1 MFIKS
6 VQFGRMFVAA
16 AIIAGAV
23 APPAF
28 AQGATGQGATTP
40 AQAAGASG
48 PSLPLTMD
56 QAIAMAL
63 EFNLGLKSERL
74 NLDQADNTVALA
86 RSTFLP
92 FASATVNSQNAK
104 FLPSDF
110 TQGATDLS
118 SEGLNVSGSI
128 SQNLRWFGSRYQV
141 QLAGNRN
148 EQIGGLSSFN
158 PRLGSSLR
166 VDFAQPLVRGF
177 RTDPARTSLETSQRR
192 RAITDVQLEQRIVST
207 EASVRLAYLTLV
219 GAIEGLKV
227 AEQNMDIVQQALA
240 QSRARV
246 AVGQSPQIEI
256 IQAEAQVASN
266 REQVIVAAAQI
277 STAED
282 NLRSLILDPARPDYW
297 AVKIVPTDQIR
308 LVQREFDAQ
317 EVIKTALANRLDLSV
332 VKRELEILDVN
343 LKLTKDNLLPSVDF
357 NLTYAAS
364 GTAGTQFTFG
374 SGFPPPIVDTT
385 TRGFGSSLSDT
396 FGGAYPSWSVGV
408 SVGYPIGRSGEKV
421 AHAQTLVAKRQQ
433 ELGLQ
438 ELELEIV
445 RQVRDAIRQVE
456 NSWQRVQ
463 AAQAFRQAAEQQL
476 AAEDRRFEVGIS
488 TNLERQVRQRELAQA
503 RVQELNA
510 IISYARALII
520 LDRVQRTQ

>member
-1 MFIKS
+1 MFMKS
-6 VQFGRMFVAA
+6 ARLGRALAA
-16 AIIAGAV
+16 VIIISGAF

-28 AQGATGQGATTP
+28 AQGATASSPPGQA
-40 AQAAGASG
+40 G
-48 PSLPLTMD
+48 PSLALTMD
-56 QAIAMAL
+56 EAIKMAL
-63 EFNLGLKSERL
+63 EFNLGLEAERL
-74 NLDQADNTVALA
+74 NLDQASHQVALA
-86 RSTFLP
+86 RATFLP
-92 FASATVNSQNAK
+92 FVSATVNRQNAK
-104 FLPSDF
+104 FLPTDF
-110 TQGATDLS
+110 TQGASDLS
-118 SEGLNVSGSI
+118 SEGLNLSGSI

-166 VDFAQPLVRGF
+166 VDYAQPLLRGF
-177 RTDPARTSLETSQRR
+177 KTDSARTSLETTARR
-192 RAITDVQLEQRIVST
+192 RAITDVQLEQRIVSM

-227 AEQNMDIVQQALA
+227 AEQNMDIVQQSLV

-256 IQAEAQVASN
+256 IQAEAQVAAN
-266 REQVIVAAAQI
+266 REQLILAAASI

-282 NLRSLILDPARPDYW
+282 SLRSLIMDPQRPDYW
-297 AVKIVPTDQIR
+297 SVKIVPTDQIT
-308 LVQREFDAQ
+308 LVPREINVDQ
-317 EVIKTALANRLDLSV
+317 VMRNALANRLDLSV

-343 LKLTKDNLLPSVDF
+343 LRLTKENLLPSVDF

-374 SGFPPPIVDTT
+374 SGFPPPVIDQT
-385 TRGFGSSLSDT
+385 TRGLGSALSDT

-408 SVGYPIGRSGEKV
+408 TVGYPLGRNGDKI
-421 AHAQTLVAKRQQ
+421 AHAQTQVTKRQQ
-433 ELGLQ
+433 ELGLR

-456 NSWQRVQ
+456 NSWERVQ
-463 AAQAFRQAAEQQL
+463 AAQAFRQAAQQQL
-476 AAEDRRFEVGIS
+476 DAEDRRFEVGIS

-503 RVQELNA
+503 RTQELSA

>member
-6 VQFGRMFVAA
+6 VSIGRMLATVAV
-16 AIIAGAV
+16 IAGAA

-28 AQGATGQGATTP
+28 AQGATPGQA
-40 AQAAGASG
+40 AQAGQTG

-56 QAIAMAL
+56 EAIAMAL
-63 EFNLGLKSERL
+63 EFNLGLKAERL
-74 NLDQADNTVALA
+74 NLDQASYSVAMA

-92 FASATVNSQNAK
+92 FAQATVNRQNAK
-104 FLPSDF
+104 FLPTDF
-110 TQGATDLS
+110 TQGSTDLS
-118 SEGLNVSGSI
+118 SEGLNVSGSL
-128 SQNLRWFGSRYQV
+128 SQTLRWYGARYQV
-141 QLAGNRN
+141 QIAGNRN

-166 VDFAQPLVRGF
+166 VDYAQPLLRGF
-177 RTDPARTSLETSQRR
+177 KTDSARTNLETTQRR
-192 RAITDVQLEQRIVST
+192 RAITDVQLEQRIVTT

-227 AEQNMDIVQQALA
+227 AEQNMDIVQQSLA

-256 IQAEAQVASN
+256 IQAEAQVAAN
-266 REQVIVAAAQI
+266 REQLIVAAAQI

-282 NLRSLILDPARPDYW
+282 SLRALILDPARPDYW
-297 AVKIVPTDQIR
+297 ALKIVPSDQIK
-308 LVQREFDAQ
+308 LVPREVNMDQ
-317 EVIKTALANRLDLSV
+317 VIATALTNRLDLSV

-343 LKLTKDNLLPSVDF
+343 LKLTKQNLLPSVDF

-374 SGFPPPIVDTT
+374 SGFPPPIVNQA
-385 TRGFGSSLSDT
+385 TRGLGSALSDT
-396 FGGAYPSWSVGV
+396 FGGAYPSWSLGFT
-408 SVGYPIGRSGEKV
+408 VGYPLGRSAQEV
-421 AHAQTLVAKRQQ
+421 AHAQTQVAKRQQ
-433 ELGLQ
+433 ELGLD
-438 ELELEIV
+438 ELKLEIV
-445 RQVRDAIRQVE
+445 RQVRDAVRGVE
-456 NSWQRVQ
+456 TSWERVQ
-463 AAQAFRQAAEQQL
+463 AAQAFRQAAQQQL
-476 AAEDRRFEVGIS
+476 DAEDRRFEVGIS

-510 IISYARALII
+510 IISYARALIV
-520 LDRVQRTQ
+520 LDRVQKTQ